1 MTPVPVV
8 RVDRVSKRY
17 TLTRR
22 ATGLKDRVLAGLGSS
37 GTRHEALWALK
48 DVSLSIDAGE
58 TVALIGPNG
67 CGKSTLLQLIAGIL
81 EPDGGSVAVRGRVT
95 SLLELG
101 AGFSPDLSGRD
112 NVYLN
117 AALYGLNDADVD
129 RRFDDIVAF
138 AGLERFIDTPVRHYS
153 SGMYVRLGFAVAVHL
168 DPEVLLV
175 DEAFAVGDDAFQ
187 RQCLSKIYEFQRQ
200 GVTMGIVSHDL
211 LLVERLASR
220 VCLLSEGTLVHE
232 GPPSD
237 VIAHYHELVSGRDAG
252 QGGRRWGTGAVTIE
266 RVELVTPDAS
276 GRTLRTRD
284 PLTVRL
290 HYTCATRVERPVF
303 GLAVTREDGVL
314 VTGPNTQMSEFPVD
328 AVEGNGVVEYAVP
341 EVPLLPGRYAVS
353 AAVYDE
359 HLVEAYDHR
368 DRLMPLVVVEGG
380 TRERFGLMEL
390 RGRWSAQ
397 R

>member
-1 MTPVPVV
+1 MTSGPVV
-8 RVDRVSKRY
+8 TVDRVSKRY

-22 ATGLKDRVLAGLGSS
+22 APGLKDRLLAGLGSS
-37 GTRHEALWALK
+37 GTQHEALWALK
-48 DVSLSIDAGE
+48 DVSLSVGAGE

-81 EPDGGSVAVRGRVT
+81 TPDGGQVSVRGRVT

-117 AALYGLNDADVD
+117 AALYGLSDAEID
-129 RRFDDIVAF
+129 RRFDDIVGF

-187 RQCLSKIYEFQRQ
+187 RQCLAKIYEFQKQ

-220 VCLLSEGTLVHE
+220 ACLLSNGTLVHD
-232 GPPSD
+232 GPPGD
-237 VIAHYHELVSGRDAG
+237 VVAHYHELVSGRDAS
-252 QGGRRWGTGAVTIE
+252 QGGRRWGNGAVTID
-266 RVELVTPDAS
+266 RVELVTVDGS
-276 GRTLRTRD
+276 GRTARTRE

-290 HYTCATRVERPVF
+290 HYSSASRVNGPVF
-303 GLAVTREDGVL
+303 GLAVTRDDGVL
-314 VTGPNTQMSEFPVD
+314 VTGPNTQMSAFPLPH
-328 AVEGNGVVEYAVP
+328 VEGGGVVEYAIDHL
-341 EVPLLPGRYAVS
+341 PLLPGRYAVS

-359 HLVEAYDHR
+359 HLVDAYDHR
-368 DRLMPLVVVEGG
+368 DRLIPLVVVEGG
-380 TRERFGLMEL
+380 TRERFGLVEL
-390 RGRWSAQ
+390 GGTWS
-397 R
+397 RRS